1 MEKQRRI
8 ERITT
13 GSREEWLELRKRYI
27 GGSDAGAVAG
37 MSPYRGAYAVWLE
50 KTGRAQGFEGNL
62 RTEVG
67 SYLEDF
73 VAKEFERQTG
83 KTTRNINRTLVNSR
97 YPWAC
102 ADIDRKITG
111 ENAILECKTTNSLP
125 AMKLFGRNEYPA
137 QWYCQMV
144 HYLALTEADKAYLA
158 VLISGSEFRIF
169 ELERDESEI
178 EALMRIEERFWQH
191 VKDDTPPEAMAA
203 DAEAVSDYLGQA
215 DTVADTPLDLTPELG
230 LLQEYAET
238 KARADEWSKKLDELK
253 ARICVRLGEFETG
266 SAEGYK
272 VSWKPQ
278 GRQTFDAKA
287 FAKDHPGMDLK
298 PWYKESVSRRF
309 TFTAAKAAE

>member
-1 MEKQRRI
+1 MEKQNTI

-13 GSREEWLELRKRYI
+13 GSREEWLQLRRQYI

-37 MSPYRGAYAVWLE
+37 MNPYSGAYAVWLE

-67 SYLEDF
+67 TYLEDF
-73 VAKEFERQTG
+73 VAKQFERQTG
-83 KTTRNINRTLVNSR
+83 KTTRNVNQTLVNSK

-102 ADIDRKITG
+102 ADIDRRIVG
-111 ENAILECKTTNSLP
+111 ENAVLECKTTNSLP
-125 AMKLFGRNEYPA
+125 AMKMFGRNEYPG
-137 QWYCQMV
+137 QWYCQMT
-144 HYLALTEADKAYLA
+144 HYLAVTGAAKAYLA
-158 VLISGSEFRIF
+158 VLISGADFRIF
-169 ELERDESEI
+169 ELDRDESEI

-191 VKDDTPPEAMAA
+191 VTEDTPPEAMAA

-215 DTVADTPLDLTPELG
+215 ETIADTPMDLTAELG
-230 LLQEYAET
+230 LLQEYAEA

-253 ARICVRLGEFETG
+253 ARICVTLGEYETG
-266 SAEGYK
+266 TAEGYK
-272 VSWKPQ
+272 VSWKPASSA
-278 GRQTFDAKA
+278 RFDAKA